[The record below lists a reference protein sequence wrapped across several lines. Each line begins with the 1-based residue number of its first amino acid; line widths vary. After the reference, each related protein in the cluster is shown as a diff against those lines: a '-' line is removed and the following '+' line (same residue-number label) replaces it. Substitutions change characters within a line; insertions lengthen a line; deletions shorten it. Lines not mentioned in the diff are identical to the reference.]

1 MQHQK
6 KKIIFWGTPNFAAFI
21 LEKLISQGYCP
32 QALIT
37 TSDKPVGKEKFLN
50 SPATKKIAQKYNLPV
65 WQFDNLKNES
75 VLKTLVDLKP
85 DIFIIA
91 AYGLIIPQEILKI
104 PVQGCLNVHPSLL
117 PRYRGASPIQAAILN
132 NDKKTGTTIML
143 MDEKVDHGPIISQK
157 KLKIKPGETTP
168 SLTKKLAL
176 LSADLLIKILPLWL
190 ENKIKTRPQK
200 HKKATFTR
208 QIKKIHGQ
216 IFWYKPAQQII
227 QMWRAYQPWP
237 GIYTFFK
244 GKMLKIIDLEILKI
258 KHSFVPG
265 QVFLTPDKNLAV
277 ACSKNAII
285 LKKVHLEGKNPVKG
299 IDFFNGHRE
308 IIKQIL

>member
-1 MQHQK
+1 
-6 KKIIFWGTPNFAAFI
+6 
-21 LEKLISQGYCP
+21 
-32 QALIT
+32 
-37 TSDKPVGKEKFLN
+37 
-50 SPATKKIAQKYNLPV
+50 
-65 WQFDNLKNES
+65 
-75 VLKTLVDLKP
+75 
-85 DIFIIA
+85 
-91 AYGLIIPQEILKI
+91 
-104 PVQGCLNVHPSLL
+104 
-117 PRYRGASPIQAAILN
+117 
-132 NDKKTGTTIML
+132 
-143 MDEKVDHGPIISQK
+143 
-157 KLKIKPGETTP
+157 
-168 SLTKKLAL
+168 
-176 LSADLLIKILPLWL
+176 L